1 MGNKGGK
8 DAKPVSKKPSELTS
22 KDYKFLTTQTGMT
35 KASIDDL
42 FSKFNSNNPDGV
54 LDKAEFTRLYIQL
67 RPEPAELIDEIAS
80 YVFEAFDTDHNGT
93 VSFNEF
99 LVAYAI
105 TSRGD
110 QKAKLGKI
118 YF

>member
-42 FSKFNSNNPDGV
+42 FNKFNSNNPDGV
-54 LDKAEFTRLYIQL
+54 LDKREFTKLYTEL
-67 RPEPAELIDEIAS
+67 RPEPAEQIDEIAS

-99 LVAYAI
+99 LVAYAM